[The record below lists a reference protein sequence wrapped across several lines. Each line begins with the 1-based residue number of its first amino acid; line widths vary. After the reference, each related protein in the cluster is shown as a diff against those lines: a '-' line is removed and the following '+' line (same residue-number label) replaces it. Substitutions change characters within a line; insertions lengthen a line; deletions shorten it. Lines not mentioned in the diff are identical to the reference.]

1 MSKIVKGNIVY
12 EDGKPVFHAGQFQNL
27 KKCPNC
33 KSTEIAIANRV
44 EKVKNLRDGKV
55 VNTWIAENEY
65 SFSCVDCGMI
75 IEINGPI
82 EFENRYDEQ

>member
-1 MSKIVKGNIVY
+1 MNQIVKGKMVY
-12 EDGKPVFHAGQFQNL
+12 EDGKPVYHGGQFQNL

-33 KSTEIAIANRV
+33 KSTEIEIGNRV
-44 EKVKNLRDGKV
+44 EKVKRMKDGKV

-75 IEINGPI
+75 IEINGYI
-82 EFENRYDEQ
+82 EFENRNDNQ